1 MLHCIAFRYIYR
13 YIYNIYIYMYKD
25 VYIYRVVTST
35 VALLCLYFVEQ
46 KQDTVWEY
54 YSQYQQDLIL
64 HYINI
69 LDP

>member
-1 MLHCIAFRYIYR
+1 LHCITF
-13 YIYNIYIYMYKD
+13 IYI
-25 VYIYRVVTST
+25 VVTST
-35 VALLCLYFVEQ
+35 VALFCLYFVEQ